1 MLPVAL
7 EQGTAVSLVRGASIT
22 HENPL
27 PTGSLDSRACTIL
40 HCALECPVID
50 GMKSPLELRIGWS
63 VGVSNLAAN
72 VRKAQRLEVLPVG
85 LLNLLLPGDDRLG
98 DLARLAKAVRNPEM
112 VTLVPVRALQRV
124 ALARCRVSR
133 PYS

>member
-1 MLPVAL
+1 M
-7 EQGTAVSLVRGASIT
+7 
-22 HENPL
+22 
-27 PTGSLDSRACTIL
+27 
-40 HCALECPVID
+40 
-50 GMKSPLELRIGWS
+50 
-63 VGVSNLAAN
+63 
-72 VRKAQRLEVLPVG
+72 RKAQRLEVLPVG
-85 LLNLLLPGDDRLG
+85 LLDLLLPGDDRLG